1 MRKGINERQTKV
13 FYGLG
18 QCFFKILRVRA
29 KWRLER
35 DRGPQRGSQALRED
49 NNLKVLMLAVYTENR
64 DRGTQVS

>member
-1 MRKGINERQTKV
+1 MKDKQNFLWFRPV
-13 FYGLG
+13 FL
-18 QCFFKILRVRA
+18 KILRLRA